1 MWPAFWLLPQSGA
14 WPPEIDVVEL
24 VDVMT
29 ASYHTLH
36 YLSNGVHEVH
46 RVSTTCLPS
55 RSMCSSTSRSRA
67 FSVRTGIAA
76 AREHRAYVAA
86 RAV

>member
-46 RVSTTCLPS
+46 RVSTTCLPEPFYVLVNLAIA
-55 RSMCSSTSRSRA
+55 RVQCSDWNRCGS
-67 FSVRTGIAA
+67 
-76 AREHRAYVAA
+76 
-86 RAV
+86 